1 MRLTLRSLLAY
12 LDDSLEAPEAEELGR
27 KIEESEFAR
36 ALVHRMRSATRR
48 LRLGAPKL
56 SGKGM
61 GLDPNTVAEY
71 LDYTLAADRVQ
82 DFEQVCLESD
92 VHLAEVAACH
102 QILTN
107 VLAGVADV
115 DPDLRDHIVRL
126 REVSRHGGEQ
136 GAAPSSLVDP
146 QTSESD
152 PEAPFDENDTEVS
165 AIEETEF
172 GRPSSGIHWP
182 IVAVLVVVVVIVGL
196 LIANPFTRG
205 RTQAER
211 ETSSDERPAVTKPST
226 SKGEAA
232 GKVAH
237 NAAKPSAVADADATA
252 PDQGVTSSDSGDPSS
267 DRPQRSENDERPVAV
282 AGAPS
287 DRAATDGTDK
297 AAGREV
303 AARAAEDG
311 DARDKPVAPTDP
323 PDKLAQLAA
332 SMPEEEAGDGTEPPK
347 KKLTL
352 PADRTVAK
360 LTSPRQVLARYD
372 AEEETYFRVPALA
385 TLEAGDRL
393 IVPPLARPQLLV
405 LGKAALQLTL
415 LGPVRLELPQEAA
428 TDPLRFRLNAGRTV
442 WMRHAEEL
450 PTWEVE
456 YGGRVYRLTMEAPA
470 TTVAVAAHRAT
481 PVGEDPATA
490 SSWQAV
496 EIIAVD
502 GPLEVSVDGGK
513 PVTVDARQV
522 YWHLNNGA
530 PVVKNV
536 AEVPDWIQG
545 DIPSQLDRGAAE
557 ELERLLPLGRPV
569 LLSLHELSSH
579 RRVEIRSLAIESLLT
594 AGEFWPLVDALADRK
609 LKAYWSRQLDAVR
622 RVIQEDPQ
630 YAQELRNVLQQR
642 RGDEGN
648 VLYRLL
654 WGYTDAQLEE
664 GADRELVSLLES
676 EALDQR
682 VVAFDTLQRIAGA
695 TYLYRPDRTPKTQ
708 RSSIHKWRRA
718 ATEGKIRHRRQS
730 APDWL
735 APLLPAADASPM
747 PN

>member
-115 DPDLRDHIVRL
+115 DPDLRDRIVRL
-126 REVSRHGGEQ
+126 REVSRQGEEGG
-136 GAAPSSLVDP
+136 APPSTLTDP
-146 QTSESD
+146 PMEESD
-152 PEAPFDENDTEVS
+152 PAAQFDESDTDVS
-165 AIEETEF
+165 SLEGTEF

-182 IVAVLVVVVVIVGL
+182 IVATLVVVVVIVGL

-205 RTQAER
+205 RTQAKR
-211 ETSSDERPAVTKPST
+211 ETSSDERPAVTKPSP
-226 SKGEAA
+226 SEDGVA

-237 NAAKPSAVADADATA
+237 NAARPLAAVDDATG
-252 PDQGVTSSDSGDPSS
+252 PDQGVTPSDNSDPSS
-267 DRPQRSENDERPVAV
+267 DRPQRSENDGRPAAV

-287 DRAATDGTDK
+287 DRAATDRADD
-297 AAGREV
+297 AVGREV
-303 AARAAEDG
+303 AAPAAEGGSAREERAA
-311 DARDKPVAPTDP
+311 ATDP

-332 SMPEEEAGDGTEPPK
+332 SMPEEKAVDRSEPPP

-352 PADRTVAK
+352 PPDRTVAK

-415 LGPVRLELPQEAA
+415 PGPVRLELPQEAA
-428 TDPLRFRLNAGRTV
+428 ADPLRFRLNAGRTL

-456 YGGRVYRLTMEAPA
+456 YGGRVYRLTMKAPA

-490 SSWQAV
+490 SSWQAI

-502 GPLEVSVDGGK
+502 GPLEVSVDGDE
-513 PVTVDARQV
+513 PITVDAGQV
-522 YWHLNNGA
+522 YWHLQSGA
-530 PVVKNV
+530 PVVRDV
-536 AEVPDWIQG
+536 AEVPDWIRG
-545 DIPSQLDRGAAE
+545 DISSQLERGAAE

-676 EALDQR
+676 EVLDQR

-708 RSSIHKWRRA
+708 RSSIHKWRRSA
-718 ATEGKIRHRRQS
+718 GEGKIRHRGRS